1 MEKKH
6 DFTIRIGCAEDVP
19 AALELIQELALYEK
33 APHEVEVT
41 IDSMTRDGFGTQPLY
56 KMWVAEM
63 QGKIVGISICYI
75 RYSTWKGP
83 MLYLEDLV
91 VTENLRGKGIGKA
104 LFLTSVKYAQEMGF
118 NGMVWQ
124 VLDWNTPAIEFYK
137 YFGAQLDPE
146 WINGKLNRKQIDSL
160 LAQ

>member
-1 MEKKH
+1 MN
-6 DFTIRIGCAEDVP
+6 
-19 AALELIQELALYEK
+19 
-33 APHEVEVT
+33 
-41 IDSMTRDGFGTQPLY
+41 
-56 KMWVAEM
+56 
-63 QGKIVGISICYI
+63 GKIVGISICYI

-91 VTENLRGKGIGKA
+91 VTENQRGKGIGKA
-104 LFLTSVKYAQEMGF
+104 LFLTSVQYAQEMGY